1 MSTSKDKIQ
10 LILKV
15 EERILLDFES
25 WEAKLTQVIMRDLDF
40 ENWMPKLKIK
50 KIGEKLRQQKTYR
63 VQNCSLAFFS
73 FCPVLIWC
81 QLPMHH
87 LKMKTIKR
95 CSA

>member
-63 VQNCSLAFFS
+63 VQNCSLAFFFLLS
-73 FCPVLIWC
+73 CFDMMSIANAPS
-81 QLPMHH
+81 
-87 LKMKTIKR
+87 KNENNKK
-95 CSA
+95 A

>member
-15 EERILLDFES
+15 EERILFDFES
-25 WEAKLTQVIMRDLDF
+25 WETKLTQVIMRDLDF

-63 VQNCSLAFFS
+63 VQNCSLAFFFLLS
-73 FCPVLIWC
+73 CFDMMSIANAPS
-81 QLPMHH
+81 
-87 LKMKTIKR
+87 KNENNKK
-95 CSA
+95 A

>member
-25 WEAKLTQVIMRDLDF
+25 WETKLTQVIMRDLDF

-63 VQNCSLAFFS
+63 VQNCSLAFFFLLS
-73 FCPVLIWC
+73 CFDMMSIANAPSKNENNKKV
-81 QLPMHH
+81 
-87 LKMKTIKR
+87 
-95 CSA
+95 

>member
-25 WEAKLTQVIMRDLDF
+25 WETKLTQVIMRDLDF

-63 VQNCSLAFFS
+63 VQNCSLAFFFLLS
-73 FCPVLIWC
+73 CFDMMSIANAPS
-81 QLPMHH
+81 
-87 LKMKTIKR
+87 KNENNKK
-95 CSA
+95 A

>member
-25 WEAKLTQVIMRDLDF
+25 WETKLTQVIMRDLDF

-63 VQNCSLAFFS
+63 VQNCSSAFFFLLS
-73 FCPVLIWC
+73 CFDMMSIANAPS
-81 QLPMHH
+81 
-87 LKMKTIKR
+87 KNENNKK
-95 CSA
+95 A

>member
-1 MSTSKDKIQ
+1 MWTSKDKIQ

-25 WEAKLTQVIMRDLDF
+25 WETKLTQVIMRDLDF

-63 VQNCSLAFFS
+63 VQNCSLAFFFLLS
-73 FCPVLIWC
+73 CFDMMSIANAPSKNENNKKV
-81 QLPMHH
+81 
-87 LKMKTIKR
+87 
-95 CSA
+95 